1 MKEIKFEVLRDNKH
15 FGYERINHYGEW
27 EWSVTEFNSNAMTKW
42 NKGVMSVDN
51 LIRREYIGLKDKN
64 GKEIYEGDV
73 VKDWSRTYVV
83 EWSGRESKFN
93 LRFIYSKEEYGDMVG
108 IHQTHKNITIEGYD
122 LIVIDN
128 IYENLELQN

>member
-1 MKEIKFEVLRDNKH
+1 
-15 FGYERINHYGEW
+15 
-27 EWSVTEFNSNAMTKW
+27 MTKW
-42 NKGVMSVDN
+42 NKGVMSADN

-108 IHQTHKNITIEGYD
+108 IQYQIPYKNIEIF
-122 LIVIDN
+122 IKH
-128 IYENLELQN
+128 